1 MYDRNLK
8 IIPNQSYFLL
18 GPRGT
23 GKSSWLR
30 SEYPE
35 SDYVNLLVD
44 KTYTELLANPDRLE
58 TYINN
63 PTKVILIDEIQKV
76 PSLLNTVHRLIEE
89 KKYNFLLTGSSAR
102 KLRSKGVNL
111 LAGRAYSKNFHPLT
125 TLELR
130 SDFNL
135 NFSLEFGFLP
145 AIFSEPSP
153 KDYLQSYVA
162 TYLKEEVL
170 QEGLVRNL
178 SGFARFLEAASFSQ
192 GSVLNITNVAM
203 ECAVERR
210 VVSNYFSILEDLLIA
225 FRLPVFSRKAQRRLI
240 THPKFYFFDC
250 GVYRSIRPLG
260 PLDNNSEIEGIAL
273 ETLVLQQLRAINDNQ
288 NLGYEIFFWKTRE
301 RQEVDFVLYGENGFH
316 AIEVKRSATYRAS
329 DLSGLKL
336 FKEDYPQAKAY
347 LLYLG
352 SEVRNE
358 SGITIMPVTKF
369 LNEIV
374 GLI

>member
-1 MYDRNLK
+1 MYGRNIK
-8 IIPNQSYFLL
+8 IIPNKSYFLL

-30 SEYPE
+30 MTYPE
-35 SDYVNLLVD
+35 SDYINLLVD
-44 KTYTELLANPDRLE
+44 QTYTELLANPDRLE

-63 PTKVILIDEIQKV
+63 PQKIILIDEIQKV
-76 PSLLNTVHRLIEE
+76 PNLLNTVHRLIEE

-125 TLELR
+125 ILELKA
-130 SDFNL
+130 DFNL

-153 KDYLQSYVA
+153 KDYLKSYVA

-192 GSVLNITNVAM
+192 GSVLNITNVAA
-203 ECAVERR
+203 ECAVERK
-210 VVSNYFSILEDLLIA
+210 VVTNYFTLLEDLLIA
-225 FRLPVFSRKAQRRLI
+225 CRLPVFTRKAQRKLI
-240 THPKFYFFDC
+240 SHPKFYFFDS
-250 GVYRSIRPLG
+250 GVYRAIRPLG
-260 PLDNNSEIEGIAL
+260 PLDHNSEIEGIAL
-273 ETLVLQQLRAINDNQ
+273 ETLVFQQLKAINDNQ
-288 NLGYEIFFWKTRE
+288 DLGYQIFFWQTRE
-301 RQEVDFVLYGENGFH
+301 KQEVDFVLYGERGFH
-316 AIEVKRSATYRAS
+316 AIEVKRATTYRS
-329 DLSGLKL
+329 GDLEGLKL
-336 FKEDYPQAKAY
+336 FKQDYPQAKAY

-352 SEVRNE
+352 TEMRNE
-358 SGITIMPVTKF
+358 SGVTIMPVAKF
-369 LNEIV
+369 LNETLGI
-374 GLI
+374 I